1 VIAHIGFGAA
11 PDGTALRRW
20 KGKGNVG
27 KEAMMHGSQHLVDTL
42 ITFFIVVGTI
52 TAVFW
57 AMCLA
62 AVMFLDHLHY
72 RPRLH

>member
-1 VIAHIGFGAA
+1 VIAHIGFGAV
-11 PDGTALRRW
+11 PDGTGCRRW
-20 KGKGNVG
+20 NGEENVG
-27 KEAMMHGSQHLVDTL
+27 KEAMMHGSQHMVDTL
-42 ITFFIVVGTI
+42 ITVFIVAGTI

-62 AVMFLDHLHY
+62 AVMFLDHWHH